1 MKIWEKY
8 LLEKRKE
15 RLKRLAKQKIENNP
29 LFFGSISKR
38 RQLLSEVH
46 PDYIN
51 QLTIK
56 DFE

>member
-15 RLKRLAKQKIENNP
+15 RLRRLAKQKIKNNP

-38 RQLLSEVH
+38 RQLLSKVDPE
-46 PDYIN
+46 YIN
-51 QLTIK
+51 ELTIK